1 MSLAF
6 DLYLPRPSQL
16 HRLDPRVKLVLVLA
30 GTVLL
35 LSFQNLLVC
44 LACIVFNQGLFLL
57 AGMPRARVW
66 SLWRL
71 MLPLSVLVALTWP
84 LVYQEGG
91 SPWLQLGPITIT
103 SVAVAHG
110 LALALRLN
118 ALAQLYFLLLF
129 TTDQMKLVRGLV
141 ALGVPFDWG
150 LTLAIAL
157 RYIPAFF
164 GTFQMIAEAQQS
176 RGLELNRGSW
186 VKRLRAYL
194 PILVAMII
202 MALRAMDHLSQALEA
217 RAFGARPHRTMFK
230 TLAFTWR
237 DGAVLLAG
245 VVVIAGLFYLR
256 FAWGFGARPWGF

>member
-1 MSLAF
+1 MSLAY

-35 LSFQNLLVC
+35 LTFQNLLVC
-44 LACIVFNQGLFLL
+44 LGWIVFNQVLFLV
-57 AGMPRARVW
+57 ADVPRARVW
-66 SLWRL
+66 GIWRL
-71 MLPLSVLVALTWP
+71 MAPLSVLVALTWP
-84 LVYQEGG
+84 LVNQEGG
-91 SPWLQLGPITIT
+91 SPWLQLGFITIT
-103 SVAVAHG
+103 PLAVAHG

-129 TTDQMKLVRGLV
+129 TTDQMTLVRGLV

-176 RGLELNRGSW
+176 RGLELDRGNW
-186 VKRLRAYL
+186 ARRLRAYL

-202 MALRAMDHLSQALEA
+202 TALRAMDHLSQALEA

-230 TLAFTWR
+230 TLRFTWR
-237 DGAVLLAG
+237 DSAVMLVGCL
-245 VVVIAGLFYLR
+245 VIAGLFYLR
-256 FAWGFGARPWGF
+256 FAWGFGVHPWGF